1 MVRRRNPSVV
11 ESDSDDSSPQ
21 IHEETPPR
29 SRSKRG
35 RGLGN
40 VMMGGEASGSQGT
53 RGRTAQNPCKR
64 SRPATNP

>member
-1 MVRRRNPSVV
+1 MVRRRNPSVF
-11 ESDSDDSSPQ
+11 ESDSDESSPE

-35 RGLGN
+35 RGSGN

-53 RGRTAQNPCKR
+53 RGRMTRNPSSR
-64 SRPATNP
+64 SRPAINP